1 MHRILFPLVFFLLA
15 LSSQAFAWQQVQV
28 EVVLE
33 DDKSSQEMEQKALR
47 HGFSRAVLQ
56 EVSGILPG
64 ELDEKRQE
72 ALGSH
77 LDWRVNDLILGYRI
91 FSREETDDSMVMTL
105 EVNVDG
111 STLRNILKRLG
122 AYYTITEYWEYDL
135 STQGANPED
144 FHLLQRLQLIT
155 GAKVNSQAP
164 TSLVLRRISP
174 AEWSGTIEYE
184 GISHRVSGGDLSRVW
199 FDLWSYFFATS
210 KIKSMLTS
218 DLILKTSG
226 WATTDAVM
234 HFNNTLLSWDKE
246 VESGNI
252 LYVYNDVPSVRVVW
266 GLTTFNQQSL
276 ELRLESHL
284 AAKRIY
290 YTLDDNHQKD

>member
-1 MHRILFPLVFFLLA
+1 MYRILFALLIILLA

-33 DDKSSQEMEQKALR
+33 DDKSGQEMQQKALR
-47 HGFSRAVLQ
+47 QGFSRAVLQ
-56 EVSGILPG
+56 EVSSILPG

-91 FSREETDDSMVMTL
+91 FSREETDDSLVMTL
-105 EVNVDG
+105 KVNVDA
-111 STLRNILKRLG
+111 STLRNTLKRLG
-122 AYYTITEYWEYDL
+122 TYYTSTDYWEYDL
-135 STQGANPED
+135 STHGVNPED
-144 FHLLQRLQLIT
+144 FHILQHLQLIT
-155 GAKVNSQAP
+155 GVKMNIQAP
-164 TSLVLRRISP
+164 TSVVLRRISP
-174 AEWSGTIEYE
+174 DEWSGTIEHE
-184 GISHRVSGGDLSRVW
+184 GISYRVSGGDLSRVW
-199 FDLWSYFFATS
+199 FDLWAYFFVTS
-210 KIKSMLTS
+210 KISSSLTS
-218 DLILKTSG
+218 ELVLNTSG
-226 WATTDAVM
+226 WATTDEVM
-234 HFNNTLLSWDKE
+234 QFNNILLSWDKD
-246 VESGNI
+246 VESVKI
-252 LYVYNDVPSVRVVW
+252 LYVYKDVPSIKVAW